1 MSHISVLSKEVIEGL
16 DIQKGEIFVDATLGS
31 AGHSL
36 QICHELNAEL
46 RIVGID
52 QDAERIEE
60 SRKKLEKS
68 ECLVEIV
75 KENFR
80 NIDKILDRLK
90 IDKVDKIL
98 FDLGLNSEQLENSG
112 RGFSFKKNEPLLMNF
127 SPNPEFTAKTI
138 VNEWS
143 EESIAD
149 ILWAYADEKF
159 SRQIAKKV
167 VELRKEKEIQT
178 TKDLVE
184 TIEKAVP
191 NWYKH
196 KKIHFATKTFQAL
209 RITVNDEI
217 SALEE
222 GLQKSFEKLNKK
234 GKIAVISFHSL
245 EDRVV
250 KRYFRELKNK
260 EKAKILTKKPITPNE
275 EEIKENPRS
284 RSAKLRIIEKI

>member
-1 MSHISVLSKEVIEGL
+1 
-16 DIQKGEIFVDATLGS
+16 
-31 AGHSL
+31 
-36 QICHELNAEL
+36 
-46 RIVGID
+46 
-52 QDAERIEE
+52 
-60 SRKKLEKS
+60 
-68 ECLVEIV
+68 
-75 KENFR
+75 
-80 NIDKILDRLK
+80 
-90 IDKVDKIL
+90 
-98 FDLGLNSEQLENSG
+98 
-112 RGFSFKKNEPLLMNF
+112 MNF

>member
-1 MSHISVLSKEVIEGL
+1 MSHG
-16 DIQKGEIFVDATLGS
+16 
-31 AGHSL
+31 
-36 QICHELNAEL
+36 
-46 RIVGID
+46 
-52 QDAERIEE
+52 
-60 SRKKLEKS
+60 
-68 ECLVEIV
+68 
-75 KENFR
+75 
-80 NIDKILDRLK
+80 
-90 IDKVDKIL
+90 
-98 FDLGLNSEQLENSG
+98 
-112 RGFSFKKNEPLLMNF
+112 
-127 SPNPEFTAKTI
+127 
-138 VNEWS
+138 
-143 EESIAD
+143 
-149 ILWAYADEKF
+149 
-159 SRQIAKKV
+159 
-167 VELRKEKEIQT
+167 KEKEIQT

-196 KKIHFATKTFQAL
+196 KKKHFATKTFQAL